1 MRIAL
6 AAGLVLGFTGLA
18 GAQSGGLVDPTR
30 PPRVAV
36 EQAGAPERKPAGPQ
50 LQSVLISP
58 TRRIAVISG
67 SAVPLGGRYGEATVA
82 SISEATVVLK
92 YGNRRQQTLH
102 LVPEAQKRLRDTDE
116 AAHHGGKAR

>member
-6 AAGLVLGFTGLA
+6 AAALVLGIAGLA

-30 PPRVAV
+30 PPRVAA
-36 EQAGAPERKPAGPQ
+36 EQAGAPERQPAGPQ

-82 SISEATVVLK
+82 SISESSVVLK
-92 YGNRRQQTLH
+92 YRNRRQTLH
-102 LVPEAQKRLRDTDE
+102 LVPEAEKRFRGAGE
-116 AAHHGGKAR
+116 AAHPGGE